1 MHQQS
6 HIAGQSI
13 VLEAFQSAE
22 SLLLAILNHEVIAD
36 IAILDVQMSE
46 IDGISLAKRM
56 NQILPNCQIIFLTSY
71 ISCAMDV
78 YEADHVYLVLK
89 DHQEERLW
97 SAVELA
103 YKKLCDSARD
113 IIVFHTT
120 SGIEMRKLSEIQYFE
135 HIGRKTFVRCSSGD
149 LWVSDSIG
157 KIASSTL
164 SAPFFRC
171 HQGYI
176 VNLDFVQSIDEDGFI
191 LRDSKLVPVSR
202 ANKKDAISRFYD
214 HVNAII
220 LHGFS
225 TNPTSSHRK

>member
-1 MHQQS
+1 M
-6 HIAGQSI
+6 
-13 VLEAFQSAE
+13 LEAFQSAE
-22 SLLLAILNHEVIAD
+22 SLLLAIVNHEVIAD

-89 DHQEERLW
+89 DQQDERLW
-97 SAVELA
+97 PAVELA
-103 YKKLCDSARD
+103 CKKLSDSTQD
-113 IIVFHTT
+113 IIVFRTA
-120 SGIEMRKLSEIQYFE
+120 SGIEVRKLSEIQYFE
-135 HIGRKTFVRCSSGD
+135 HIGRKTFVRCRTGD
-149 LWVSDSIG
+149 VWVGDSIG
-157 KIASSTL
+157 KIASSAL
-164 SAPFFRC
+164 PASFFRC

-176 VNLDFVQSIDEDGFI
+176 VNLDFVRSIDEEGFI

-202 ANKKDAISRFYD
+202 ANKKDAISSFYD

-225 TNPTSSHRK
+225 INPTSSHRK